1 LGFSDCQCRSQPA
14 IEKHWYMVFCAYSFL
29 KLDMLQAPVYLTW
42 QRKLKTI
49 SVAVRRQAQSV
60 IEKLILY
67 SHKILSSEPN
77 PENLFAFLFG
87 KLA

>member
-1 LGFSDCQCRSQPA
+1 
-14 IEKHWYMVFCAYSFL
+14 MVFCAHSLL
-29 KLDMLQAPVYLTW
+29 KLDMLQAPVYQTW

-60 IEKLILY
+60 IEKLIL
-67 SHKILSSEPN
+67 SAHKILSKETDPEP
-77 PENLFAFLFG
+77 LFNFLFG